1 MVNSDIPIEEELSF
15 SKFDIMSERYPDN
28 TAVLYLGEHFTY
40 KRLRKL
46 SECFAGGLRQLGIK
60 KGDKI
65 LLYIP
70 NCIQW
75 VIAFLGIQKAGAVLV
90 PVSPI
95 YTSHELEYM
104 INNSE
109 AKIIICMDTNFG
121 YVKETFDKTC
131 LEKAIVTNLVEL
143 LPIWKQTVGFLFD
156 KVPKGKVKFSDQ
168 VIGFKSVLNN
178 PPIEAD
184 ISIDP
189 VKDLS
194 YILYTGGTTGL
205 PKGVPGNHIGATSYI
220 NNVTHDSWPLA

>member
-1 MVNSDIPIEEELSF
+1 M
-15 SKFDIMSERYPDN
+15 
-28 TAVLYLGEHFTY
+28 
-40 KRLRKL
+40 
-46 SECFAGGLRQLGIK
+46 
-60 KGDKI
+60 
-65 LLYIP
+65 
-70 NCIQW
+70 
-75 VIAFLGIQKAGAVLV
+75 IAYLGIQKAGAVLV

-168 VIGFKSVLNN
+168 VVGFKSVLNN
-178 PPIEAD
+178 APIEAD

-194 YILYTGGTTGL
+194 YILYTN
-205 PKGVPGNHIGATSYI
+205 KS
-220 NNVTHDSWPLA
+220 